1 MAPPTS
7 SRRPTKPGDDV
18 VGPVNARL
26 VPRYAGLGTFARL
39 PQTDQVKKADVA
51 ILGAPFDAGTT
62 YRPGSRFGPQAVR
75 QASRLLRP
83 YDPALDTEPFR
94 TQQVVD
100 GGDVSANPFSIPE
113 ALAAIER
120 DNASLLTAGA
130 KVINLGGDHTITLG
144 ALRAVRSRFGPVSLV
159 HFDAHLDTWDTY
171 FGATITHGSFLRRAA
186 EEGLVLVIAST
197 HVGIRGPLYDRK
209 DLVEDAELGFR
220 IVHCRELDEIGV
232 QGAVERIRTRTK
244 DQPLY
249 LSIDIDVLDPA
260 HAPGT
265 GTPEVGGMTS
275 RELLALVQ
283 GLSGLN
289 IVGADVVEVAPPYDH
304 AEITSLAA
312 ATIVYK
318 LISLLAI
325 SKSNGAPAIQPVQ
338 VAKKGGRQ
346 R

>member
-1 MAPPTS
+1 MAPPRS

-51 ILGAPFDAGTT
+51 ILGVPFDAGTT
-62 YRPGSRFGPQAVR
+62 YRPGARFGPQAVR

-94 TQQVVD
+94 TQQVAD

-120 DNASLLTAGA
+120 DVARLLAA
-130 KVINLGGDHTITLG
+130 RARVITIGGDHTITLG

-186 EEGLVLVIAST
+186 EEGLFLDSAST
-197 HVGIRGPLYDRK
+197 HVGIRGPLYDRR

-304 AEITSLAA
+304 AEMTSLAA
-312 ATIVYK
+312 ATVVYS
-318 LISLLAI
+318 LISLLAA
-325 SKSNGAPAIQPVQ
+325 SRSAGGPA
-338 VAKKGGRQ
+338 KR